1 MPFDNWRDAVAA
13 LRSRLGPATNAQRQ
27 LASFLKLDIGADVP
41 ALVAA
46 PLLRERLRIELFGPE
61 PRETSEQQ
69 LEFLKDLAKQVG
81 QQPSVVSTG
90 ALADAWIRVL
100 LGHRALRALEELKLE
115 RGDLVRFHG
124 GPQSEVDEVSSLS
137 ETGRVNFVGG
147 PGRGAWPN
155 QLEVVARS
163 EDASEDAER
172 LRREV
177 ANAAALRAPLRE
189 FSLAKQRLLEPFRA
203 DGLLNDLEIDELRSL
218 IEVANDERPIQKFLT
233 DHPHVLTALLDRAEA
248 RFAIP
253 EVELGNQLRADF
265 FMADVN
271 SLGIRWVLVELE
283 SPRVD
288 VTLKTKPDFSKEAR
302 NGIGQVRSWREW
314 LQSNLNY
321 ARNPQSENGLGLVDI
336 RPETK
341 GLVLVGR
348 RSSLRP
354 NAIALRSRLEE
365 TENIT
370 VHTYNW
376 LVEVL
381 TDRGSTPWRKVL
393 QDYEAPF

>member
-13 LRSRLGPATNAQRQ
+13 LRSRLGPVTNTQRQ
-27 LASFLKLDIGADVP
+27 LASFLKLDIEADVP
-41 ALVAA
+41 ALIAA

-61 PRETSEQQ
+61 PREASEQQ

-81 QQPSVVSTG
+81 QQPLVVSTN
-90 ALADAWIRVL
+90 AVADAWIRVL

-115 RGDLVRFHG
+115 RGDLVRFRG

-147 PGRGAWPN
+147 LGRGAWPN

-163 EDASEDAER
+163 KDASEDAEK

-203 DGLLNDLEIDELRSL
+203 DGPLNELEIDELRAL
-218 IEVANDERPIQKFLT
+218 IEVANDERPIQRFFT

-354 NAIALRSRLEE
+354 NAIAMRSRLEE

-370 VHTYNW
+370 VHTYDW

-381 TDRGSTPWRKVL
+381 TDRGSTPWRSVL